1 MIHTIFS
8 KKYRIPIRGV
18 CGAAAAAA
26 CRADRGRGLIN
37 CLNSSVFMNAYI
49 HKFTV
54 ESQPLAGGFERK
66 KSTGKL
72 DVGTLWILLFP

>member
-49 HKFTV
+49 HKFTG
-54 ESQPLAGGFERK
+54 Q
-66 KSTGKL
+66 
-72 DVGTLWILLFP
+72 